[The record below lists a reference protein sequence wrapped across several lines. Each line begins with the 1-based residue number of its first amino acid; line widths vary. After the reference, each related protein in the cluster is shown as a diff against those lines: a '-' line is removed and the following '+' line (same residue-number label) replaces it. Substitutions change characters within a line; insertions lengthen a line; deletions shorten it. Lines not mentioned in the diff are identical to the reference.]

1 MGELIKISALDTK
14 KVKEDLSMYPKVTS
28 ERQLNSR
35 LSKIYCYDVLKDQGM
50 AVLPFGYARE
60 HHPKQF
66 PIQPTFESPRLFKG
80 SYKDDDQRQAF
91 HEGRDIFRKTNSL
104 TIECRTGF
112 GKTLFSAYVWDHTDS
127 VAVVMV
133 TLDGLIE
140 SWKST
145 FLRFFNID
153 ESEIVVVDTKTKTLA
168 REKAREKILEKLKK
182 NDEELEKAR
191 QLEGKARDREIAKIM
206 KKRDKIVVP
215 EDPKPR
221 VFICMIDRVEHM
233 SIPEGSRVTLIV
245 DEAHLWCT
253 QIRLNRL
260 LSMKAD
266 YFIACSATLRK
277 KDGTDKLMRNFSG
290 SLAVYRP
297 ANVPHTFV
305 EFSTGIKFETP
316 KDSKGE
322 ICFNDLLAEVCA
334 SKERDLLIIEIIKT
348 VVSFDRKLMVLG
360 SRADHVEK
368 LHRDYLDTVSGAKLS
383 KATELGEPSGERGSK
398 ATELGVKSKAELVF
412 RNVKKFKDCDVL
424 FGTFSKLSTGFDYSA
439 ALNGDC
445 DGTISVILFVNTIAQ
460 ETTYEQ
466 SKGRGMRGEDP
477 VIIMLK
483 DDNFLLKRH
492 INKNR
497 EYRKKTNSKEV
508 SVSAIS
514 ELKNVFE
521 RTEHSERSE
530 PTDQPDD
537 TDELGDE

>member
-1 MGELIKISALDTK
+1 MGELVKISDLNAK
-14 KVKEDLSMYPKVTS
+14 KIKEDLSMYPKVTS
-28 ERQLNSR
+28 ERQLNAK
-35 LSKIYCYDVLKDQGM
+35 LSKIYCYDVLKEQGM
-50 AVLPFGYARE
+50 AVLPFSYARE
-60 HHPKQF
+60 HHPKHF
-66 PIQPTFESPRLFKG
+66 PIRPTFEKPQLFKG

-112 GKTLFSAYVWDHTDS
+112 GKTLFSAYIWDHTDS

-153 ESEIVVVDTKTKTLA
+153 ESEVVVVETKTKTLA
-168 REKAREKILEKLKK
+168 REKAREKILEKLRVL
-182 NDEELEKAR
+182 DEELEKAQ
-191 QLEGKARDREIAKIM
+191 QLEGKAREREIAKIM
-206 KKRDKIVVP
+206 KKKDKIVVP
-215 EDPKPR
+215 KDVKPR

-233 SIPEGSRVTLIV
+233 SIPEGSRVTLII

-260 LSMKAD
+260 LSMRAD

-297 ANVPHTFV
+297 ANIPHTFV
-305 EFSTGIKFETP
+305 EFNTGIKFETP
-316 KDSKGE
+316 KDSKGD
-322 ICFNDLLAEVCA
+322 ICFNDLLADVCS
-334 SKERDLLIIEIIKT
+334 SKERDILIVEIIKT
-348 VVSFDRKLMVLG
+348 IVSFDRKLMVLG
-360 SRADHVEK
+360 SRADHIEK
-368 LHRDYLDTVSGAKLS
+368 LHRDYLDTCEKSESDG
-383 KATELGEPSGERGSK
+383 
-398 ATELGVKSKAELVF
+398 KSKAELVF

-439 ALNGDC
+439 ALNGEC

-466 SKGRGMRGEDP
+466 SKGRGMRGENP

-508 SVSAIS
+508 AVSAIG

-521 RTEHSERSE
+521 R
-530 PTDQPDD
+530 
-537 TDELGDE
+537 DEYEEADESTNADEFRG